1 MAARMILN
9 TQSAFLKDCNIMNG
23 VLALHEILHE
33 TKKNKEVGVILKLD
47 FEKAYDKVNW
57 AFLFGILKLSDFSNI
72 WCSWI

>member
-47 FEKAYDKVNW
+47 FEKS
-57 AFLFGILKLSDFSNI
+57 L
-72 WCSWI
+72 